1 MAAANPTAT
10 TNTTRP
16 NSVESV
22 TPGTLEGRI
31 APPPR
36 IECMTEGFLG
46 ILRFELHMPESTSLK
61 GKRKHLLAVKSRLER
76 RFGASV
82 AEIGHHELWQRS
94 LLVMVV
100 TRRSAGEAANA
111 LGEAQ
116 GYLSSQEFELARA
129 DSRVLSVEEAIE

>member
-1 MAAANPTAT
+1 M
-10 TNTTRP
+10 
-16 NSVESV
+16 
-22 TPGTLEGRI
+22 
-31 APPPR
+31 
-36 IECMTEGFLG
+36 G

-82 AEIGHHELWQRS
+82 AEIGHHDLWQRS

-111 LGEAQ
+111 LGEAR
-116 GYLSSQEFELARA
+116 GYLSSQEFELGRA
-129 DSRVLSVEEAIE
+129 ESRVLSVEEAIE